1 MLDRTGALPP
11 WLPEVVDEPLKP
23 EKDEDGAE
31 EDGRA
36 AWLAGLVFFRT
47 SLDCVGGRVRGT
59 RFTGGSGEH
68 SFPSKTGG
76 GPVRLLEANELS
88 LEALKLLFTAH
99 FGARLELLL
108 LMR

>member
-1 MLDRTGALPP
+1 MVED
-11 WLPEVVDEPLKP
+11 PLKP

-31 EDGRA
+31 EGGGA
-36 AWLAGLVFFRT
+36 AWPAGLFLFKT
-47 SLDCVGGRVRGT
+47 SADCVGGRVRCT
-59 RFTGGSGEH
+59 RVTGGSGEH

-88 LEALKLLFTAH
+88 LEALKLLLTAH
-99 FGARLELLL
+99 LGARLELLL

>member
-1 MLDRTGALPP
+1 MGALPP
-11 WLPEVVDEPLKP
+11 WLPEAGDAPLKP

-31 EDGRA
+31 EDGSA
-36 AWLAGLVFFRT
+36 AWLAAFFFFRA
-47 SLDCVGGRVRGT
+47 SADCVGGRVRCT
-59 RFTGGSGEH
+59 RTTGGSGEH

-76 GPVRLLEANELS
+76 GPVRLLKATELS